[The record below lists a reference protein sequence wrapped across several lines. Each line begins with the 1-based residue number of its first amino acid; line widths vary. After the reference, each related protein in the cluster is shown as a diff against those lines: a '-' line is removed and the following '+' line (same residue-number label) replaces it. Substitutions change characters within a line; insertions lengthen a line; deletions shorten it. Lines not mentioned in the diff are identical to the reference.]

1 MIAKDMKT
9 KEKFIRLAEAK
20 IKNKIK
26 PIDYATEE
34 SDLYHHLSQ
43 LYNIAYLAGELSG
56 IRSCKNILNQDMHEL
71 EDRESL
77 GKKHLTSLQ

>member
-1 MIAKDMKT
+1 MKA

-20 IKNKIK
+20 IKNNIK
-26 PIDYATEE
+26 AVDYATEE

-56 IRSCKNILNQDMHEL
+56 IRSCKNILNQDLHEL
-71 EDRESL
+71 DDREDF